1 MAKDAPIY
9 RAEMGNP
16 PMPDEGAPPP
26 PRKASVVPPP
36 PPRKVPPKPA
46 PRRSPDPADAGIYT
60 AEMGN
65 PPMPDEGPI
74 RRKAKGGSVSSA
86 SKRADGCAQ
95 RGKTRGR
102 FV

>member
-1 MAKDAPIY
+1 MARDVPVY

-16 PMPDEGAPPP
+16 PMPDEGAPPLA
-26 PRKASVVPPP
+26 RKAPMV
-36 PPRKVPPKPA
+36 PPRKVPPKPTT
-46 PRRSPDPADAGIYT
+46 RRVPDPADAGIYT

-65 PPMPDEGPI
+65 PPWPDEGPI
-74 RRKAKGGSVSSA
+74 RKKAKGGSVSSA

>member
-1 MAKDAPIY
+1 MARDVPIY

-26 PRKASVVPPP
+26 LPRKAPMM
-36 PPRKVPPKPA
+36 PPRKVMPKPTT
-46 PRRSPDPADAGIYT
+46 RRIPDPADAGIYT

>member
-1 MAKDAPIY
+1 MAKDVPVY

-26 PRKASVVPPP
+26 RKAPLV
-36 PPRKVPPKPA
+36 PPRKVPPKPM

-65 PPMPDEGPI
+65 PPWPDEGPV
-74 RRKAKGGSVSSA
+74 RKKAKGGSVSSA